1 MWRSRVWRTSEE
13 AGDDSDDR
21 DDLVCDVSE
30 VCGEN
35 EDEGDEV
42 GEEGQDEEGLRG
54 IVLRVEVFTTCCESQ
69 AVASTCSMQWQ

>member
-1 MWRSRVWRTSEE
+1 MWRSEVWRTSEE

-21 DDLVCDVSE
+21 DDFVCDVSK

-42 GEEGQDEEGLRG
+42 GEEGQDEESLRG
-54 IVLRVEVFTTCCESQ
+54 VVFRFEVFTTCCESQ
-69 AVASTCSMQWQ
+69 AVASTCSMKWQ